1 MTFTQGNPR
10 ILTGFLPNLR
20 RFIQIYRGY
29 ERPFWMS
36 QVFLAISALFTLLIP
51 LMSQSLIDDGIIPGN
66 RDAMVRAVLWM
77 VLFAV
82 CSAVFTIANAYYAV
96 QFAERTAH
104 AVRMRQYR
112 KIQTFTFGNLDQF
125 PTSDL
130 MVRMTSDVTAIKG
143 AVQQV
148 ILSLAQAPVMF
159 VGALILIYHNSPGLM
174 WILLLVIP
182 AVLGI
187 LAVFLFKISPLF
199 EVQQQKLDDLN
210 QVLQESLA
218 GVRVVKAFVQG
229 DYENRRY
236 DRANQ
241 AFRQASLH
249 PMRYVAAL
257 QPSFFLIVN
266 LATALVL
273 WFGGRAVSQGESTV
287 GELMAFTQYLV
298 TILMPLVVLAVITPQ
313 VTAAEA
319 SAERM
324 FEVMDTLPNIDQ
336 PSQPVLPSAT
346 EATQGRLVFENVSFG
361 YPAPPGDTP
370 TPVLRNISL
379 TIEPGQTVAFLG
391 ATGSGKSTLVNLI
404 PRFYDV
410 TEGRILIDGIDVRD
424 LAPETLH
431 QWVGIALQEAVLFS
445 GTVREN
451 VGYGR
456 PEAEQEEL
464 VAAAAAADAHGF
476 ISTMPEGYDAPVA
489 RRGSNFSG
497 GQRQRISIARAL
509 AVQPRIL
516 ILDDSTSALDMATEA
531 RVQEAVQNLMAA
543 TTKLYV
549 AQRISTVLTA
559 DCIFLLEA
567 GELVAQGTH
576 ETLLATSPLYQ
587 DIYQSQIGGA
597 PL

>member
-1 MTFTQGNPR
+1 MAFAQGNPR
-10 ILTGFLPNLR
+10 VLKGFLPNLR
-20 RFIQIYRGY
+20 RFIRIYRGY

-36 QVFLAISALFTLLIP
+36 QLFLAISALFTLLIP

-66 RDAMVRAVLWM
+66 RDAMVRSVLWM

-82 CSAVFTIANAYYAV
+82 CSALFTIANAYYAV

-324 FEVMDTLPNIDQ
+324 FEVMDTLPNINQ
-336 PSQPVLPSAT
+336 PSQPVLPA
-346 EATQGRLVFENVSFG
+346 EVPTQGRIVFENVSFG
-361 YPAPPGDTP
+361 YPAPPGETP

-531 RVQEAVQNLMAA
+531 RVQEAVQALMAA

-559 DCIFLLEA
+559 DRIFLLEA
-567 GELVAQGTH
+567 GELIAQGTH
-576 ETLLATSPLYQ
+576 EALLATSPLYQ
-587 DIYQSQIGGA
+587 EIYQSQLGGA
-597 PL
+597 KL

>member
-1 MTFTQGNPR
+1 
-10 ILTGFLPNLR
+10 
-20 RFIQIYRGY
+20 
-29 ERPFWMS
+29 
-36 QVFLAISALFTLLIP
+36 
-51 LMSQSLIDDGIIPGN
+51 
-66 RDAMVRAVLWM
+66 
-77 VLFAV
+77 
-82 CSAVFTIANAYYAV
+82 
-96 QFAERTAH
+96 
-104 AVRMRQYR
+104 
-112 KIQTFTFGNLDQF
+112 
-125 PTSDL
+125 
-130 MVRMTSDVTAIKG
+130 
-143 AVQQV
+143 
-148 ILSLAQAPVMF
+148 
-159 VGALILIYHNSPGLM
+159 M
-174 WILLLVIP
+174 WILLMVIP

-199 EVQQQKLDDLN
+199 EVQQRQLDDLN

-229 DYENRRY
+229 EYENRRY
-236 DRANQ
+236 DRTNQ
-241 AFRQASLH
+241 AFWQASLH

-273 WFGGRAVSQGESTV
+273 WFGGRAVSQGDSTV

-298 TILMPLVVLAVITPQ
+298 TILVPLVVLATITPQ

-324 FEVMDTLPNIDQ
+324 FEVMDTLPNLAQ

-346 EATQGRLVFENVSFG
+346 AATQGQIVFENVSFG
-361 YPAPPGDTP
+361 YPAPAGETL
-370 TPVLRNISL
+370 TPVLRNINL

-424 LAPETLH
+424 LAPEILH

-456 PEAEQEEL
+456 PEAEQEDL

-476 ISTMPEGYDAPVA
+476 ISAMPEGYDAPVA

-531 RVQEAVQNLMAA
+531 RVQEAVQDLMAA

-559 DCIFLLEA
+559 DRIFLLEA

-587 DIYQSQIGGA
+587 DIYQSQLGGA

>member
-1 MTFTQGNPR
+1 MAVAPGNPK
-10 ILTGFLPNLR
+10 ILTGFLPHLR

-36 QVFLAISALFTLLIP
+36 QIVLAISALFTLLIP

-66 RDAMVRAVLWM
+66 RDAMVRSVLWM

-82 CSAVFTIANAYYAV
+82 CSALFTIANAYYAV

-104 AVRMRQYR
+104 AVRMQQYR

-130 MVRMTSDVTAIKG
+130 MVRMTSDVTAIKA

-159 VGALILIYHNSPGLM
+159 VGALILIYRNSPGLM

-241 AFRQASLH
+241 SFRQASLH

-298 TILMPLVVLAVITPQ
+298 TILVPLVVLATITPQ

-324 FEVMDTLPNIDQ
+324 FEVMDTLPNINQ
-336 PSQPVLPSAT
+336 PSQPVLPT
-346 EATQGRLVFENVSFG
+346 EVPTQGQIVFENVSFC
-361 YPAPPGDTP
+361 YPTAPGETP
-370 TPVLRNISL
+370 TPVLQNINL

-404 PRFYDV
+404 PRFYDA
-410 TEGRILIDGIDVRD
+410 TEGRILIDDIDVRD
-424 LAPETLH
+424 LAPEILH

-456 PEAEQEEL
+456 PDAEHEEL

-531 RVQEAVQNLMAA
+531 RVQEAVQTLMTT

-559 DCIFLLEA
+559 DRIFLLEA
-567 GELVAQGTH
+567 GELIAQGTH

-587 DIYQSQIGGA
+587 EIYQSQLGGA
-597 PL
+597 KL

>member
-1 MTFTQGNPR
+1 MTLAPR
-10 ILTGFLPNLR
+10 NYKVLTGFLPNLR

-29 ERPFWMS
+29 ERPFWIS

-159 VGALILIYHNSPGLM
+159 VGALFLIYRNSPGLM

-229 DYENRRY
+229 EYENRRY

-273 WFGGRAVSQGESTV
+273 LFGGRAVSQGESTV

-298 TILMPLVVLAVITPQ
+298 TILVPLVVLAMITPQ
-313 VTAAEA
+313 VMAAEA

-324 FEVMDTLPNIDQ
+324 FEVMDTLPNLDQ
-336 PSQPVLPSAT
+336 PSQPVLPST
-346 EATQGRLVFENVSFG
+346 TATQGRIVFENVSFG
-361 YPAPPGDTP
+361 YPAPAGETP
-370 TPVLRNISL
+370 TPVLRNINL

-424 LAPETLH
+424 LAPEILH

-476 ISTMPEGYDAPVA
+476 ISTIPEGYDAPVA

-509 AVQPRIL
+509 AVQPKIL

-531 RVQEAVQNLMAA
+531 RVQEAVQDLMAA

-559 DCIFLLEA
+559 DRIFLLEA

-576 ETLLATSPLYQ
+576 ETLLASSPLYQ
-587 DIYQSQIGGA
+587 DIYQSQLGGA
-597 PL
+597 PG

>member
-1 MTFTQGNPR
+1 
-10 ILTGFLPNLR
+10 
-20 RFIQIYRGY
+20 
-29 ERPFWMS
+29 
-36 QVFLAISALFTLLIP
+36 
-51 LMSQSLIDDGIIPGN
+51 
-66 RDAMVRAVLWM
+66 
-77 VLFAV
+77 
-82 CSAVFTIANAYYAV
+82 
-96 QFAERTAH
+96 
-104 AVRMRQYR
+104 
-112 KIQTFTFGNLDQF
+112 
-125 PTSDL
+125 
-130 MVRMTSDVTAIKG
+130 
-143 AVQQV
+143 
-148 ILSLAQAPVMF
+148 
-159 VGALILIYHNSPGLM
+159 
-174 WILLLVIP
+174 
-182 AVLGI
+182 
-187 LAVFLFKISPLF
+187 
-199 EVQQQKLDDLN
+199 
-210 QVLQESLA
+210 
-218 GVRVVKAFVQG
+218 VQG
-229 DYENRRY
+229 EYENRRY
-236 DRANQ
+236 DRTNQ
-241 AFRQASLH
+241 AFWQASLH

-273 WFGGRAVSQGESTV
+273 WFGGRAVSQGDSTV

-298 TILMPLVVLAVITPQ
+298 TILVPLVVLATITPQ

-324 FEVMDTLPNIDQ
+324 FEVMDTLPNLAQ

-346 EATQGRLVFENVSFG
+346 AATQGQIVFENVSFG
-361 YPAPPGDTP
+361 YPAPAGETL
-370 TPVLRNISL
+370 TPVLRNINL

-424 LAPETLH
+424 LAPEILH

-456 PEAEQEEL
+456 PEAEQEDL

-476 ISTMPEGYDAPVA
+476 ISAMPEGYDAPVA

-531 RVQEAVQNLMAA
+531 RVQEAVQDLMAA

-559 DCIFLLEA
+559 DRIFLLEA

-587 DIYQSQIGGA
+587 DIYQSQLGGA

>member
-1 MTFTQGNPR
+1 MAFAPGNTR
-10 ILTGFLPNLR
+10 ILRGFLPNLR

-66 RDAMVRAVLWM
+66 RDAMVRSVLWM

-82 CSAVFTIANAYYAV
+82 CSALFTIANAYYAV

-130 MVRMTSDVTAIKG
+130 MVRMTSDVTAIKA

-159 VGALILIYHNSPGLM
+159 VGALILIYRNSPGLM

-199 EVQQQKLDDLN
+199 EVQQRKLDDLN

-298 TILMPLVVLAVITPQ
+298 TILVPLVVLAMITPQ

-324 FEVMDTLPNIDQ
+324 FEVMDTLPNLAQ
-336 PSQPVLPSAT
+336 PSQPVLPT
-346 EATQGRLVFENVSFG
+346 EVATQGRIVFENVSFC
-361 YPAPPGDTP
+361 YPTAPGDAP

-410 TEGRILIDGIDVRD
+410 TQGRILIDDIDVRD

-476 ISTMPEGYDAPVA
+476 ISTIPEGYDAPVA

-559 DCIFLLEA
+559 DRIFLLEA
-567 GELVAQGTH
+567 GELIAQGTH
-576 ETLLATSPLYQ
+576 ETLLASSPLYQ
-587 DIYQSQIGGA
+587 EIYQSQLGGA

>member
-1 MTFTQGNPR
+1 MAFAPGNTR
-10 ILTGFLPNLR
+10 ILRKFLPNLR

-36 QVFLAISALFTLLIP
+36 QLFLAISALFTLLIP

-66 RDAMVRAVLWM
+66 RDAMVRSVLWM

-82 CSAVFTIANAYYAV
+82 CSALFTIANAYYAV
-96 QFAERTAH
+96 LFAEHTAH

-125 PTSDL
+125 STSDL

-174 WILLLVIP
+174 WILLWVIP

-229 DYENRRY
+229 DYENHRY

-241 AFRQASLH
+241 AFWQASLH

-336 PSQPVLPSAT
+336 PSQPVLPT
-346 EATQGRLVFENVSFG
+346 EVPTQGRIVFENVSFG
-361 YPAPPGDTP
+361 YPAPPGETP

-424 LAPETLH
+424 LAPEILH

-464 VAAAAAADAHGF
+464 VAVAAAADAHGF

-559 DCIFLLEA
+559 DRIFLLEA
-567 GELVAQGTH
+567 GELIAQGSH

-587 DIYQSQIGGA
+587 EIYQSQLGGA

>member
-1 MTFTQGNPR
+1 MAFEPGNTR
-10 ILTGFLPNLR
+10 ILRGFLPNLR

-66 RDAMVRAVLWM
+66 RDAMVRSVLWM

-82 CSAVFTIANAYYAV
+82 CSALFTIANAYYAV

-130 MVRMTSDVTAIKG
+130 MVRMTSDVTAIKA

-159 VGALILIYHNSPGLM
+159 VGALILIYRNSPGLM

-199 EVQQQKLDDLN
+199 EVQQRKLDDLN

-298 TILMPLVVLAVITPQ
+298 TILVPLVVLAMITPQ

-324 FEVMDTLPNIDQ
+324 FEVMDTLPNLAQ
-336 PSQPVLPSAT
+336 PSQPVLPT
-346 EATQGRLVFENVSFG
+346 EVATQGRIVFENVSFC
-361 YPAPPGDTP
+361 YPTAPGDAP

-424 LAPETLH
+424 LAPDILH

-476 ISTMPEGYDAPVA
+476 ISTIPEGYDAPVA

-559 DCIFLLEA
+559 DRIFLLEA
-567 GELVAQGTH
+567 GELIAQGTH
-576 ETLLATSPLYQ
+576 ETLLASSPLYQ
-587 DIYQSQIGGA
+587 EIYQSQLGGA